1 MSFDSKNSLH
11 AADEQ
16 SSDLGTCRI
25 SNLRFEFHHR
35 FYCNALQSSKCR
47 SRGRM
52 AEMKSMSLAHS
63 TASLQRRACN
73 PTVRHFHRELLTRR
87 CTEQGVLGC
96 ILRLPKGQHYMRFEV
111 DGADAVD
118 DTLDVVL
125 LNGQQ
130 LNVRFIQL
138 DLLIAVL
145 AELAC

>member
-1 MSFDSKNSLH
+1 MLIRRLH
-11 AADEQ
+11 FEDAPAARR
-16 SSDLGTCRI
+16 SDT
-25 SNLRFEFHHR
+25 
-35 FYCNALQSSKCR
+35 
-47 SRGRM
+47 
-52 AEMKSMSLAHS
+52 S
-63 TASLQRRACN
+63 TA
-73 PTVRHFHRELLTRR
+73 ELLTRR